1 MCLPVLCLSFDYA
14 GTHIGSND
22 VRQRF
27 FISQGAGLR
36 SVERNRAREAAAR
49 AELERFGAIELSCLE
64 GYTESYGSTA
74 DYLVALDGDAHL
86 YCAFSAQAVPELRAR
101 GFVVQIDADYPYQ
114 VLAEEPSWYVDVKG
128 AEAPAGS
135 FSGGSTSGARPPD
148 SSGWFACEI
157 GVEIDGRRVNLL
169 TALLDLLQSMPDAA
183 AGGGGAPRSR
193 RAMALAV
200 DEVHYVRIP
209 RELLDELLGV
219 LRELYSGKRAPSPPP
234 ALLLNRYQGAGLAA
248 LEGVLSR
255 RGKVLR
261 TGPRLPLPPAT
272 LDAPRPSERTLVRSQ
287 LDTLLRPYQR
297 EGVRW
302 LLGLRAENLSGVLA
316 DDMGL
321 GKTLQTITLL
331 WIEHV
336 ARAVEK
342 PTLVVVPTSLISNW
356 KRELARFAPE
366 IPVSVWHGSS
376 RTAADHAELGRARV
390 IVTSYGLLVRELER
404 WQARDYHY
412 LILDE
417 AQTIKNP
424 RSVVRE
430 AACSLQAQQR
440 LCLSGTPVENHLGDL
455 WSLFDFLL
463 PGLLG
468 NAAQFQES
476 YRNPIEEQRDED
488 KLQALRRNV
497 RPFILRRTKE
507 QVARDLPPKSIFVRP
522 IQLGSAQ
529 RRLYESIRIAAHAD
543 VRRMV
548 QSKGIGGSTIAILDA
563 LMKLRQVCC
572 DPRLVPVE
580 AARKVEESAKL
591 SFLFRLLTA
600 ELGEQRR
607 ILIFSQFTSM
617 LGLIGKGLDA
627 RDIPFALLTGAT
639 ADRQRQVDDFQTGKV
654 PVFLISLK
662 AGGTGLNLTSADT
675 VIHYDPWWNP
685 AAQAQATDRA
695 HRIGQTRPVF
705 VHQLIVSGSVEER
718 MLDLQRHKR
727 ELADSLTSVDADGP
741 SFSERELTNLFSPL
755 EPPVPEAAPASSASR
770 HAADAASPASG
781 A

>member
-14 GTHIGSND
+14 GTHIVASD
-22 VRQRF
+22 TRQRF
-27 FISQGAGLR
+27 FISQGGGLR

-49 AELERFGAIELSCLE
+49 AELERFGAVELGCLE

-74 DYLVALDGDAHL
+74 DYVVALDGDAHV

-101 GFVVQIDADYPYQ
+101 GFVVQIDPDYPYQ
-114 VLAEEPSWYVDVKG
+114 VLAEEPSWYLDVRG
-128 AEAPAGS
+128 AEPPAPAAAPAS
-135 FSGGSTSGARPPD
+135 ARAPD
-148 SSGWFACEI
+148 SSSWFACEI
-157 GVEIDGRRVNLL
+157 GVEVEGRRVNLL
-169 TALLDLLQSMPDAA
+169 SALLDLLQSMPDPV
-183 AGGGGAPRSR
+183 AGGAPPRSR
-193 RAMALAV
+193 RAVALPV
-200 DEVHYVRIP
+200 DDVHYVRIP
-209 RELLDELLGV
+209 RELLDELLDV
-219 LRELYSGKRAPSPPP
+219 LRELYSGKRASPSPPV
-234 ALLLNRYQGAGLAA
+234 LLLNRYQGAGLAA
-248 LEGVLSR
+248 LEGTLGR
-255 RGKVLR
+255 KGKVQR
-261 TGPRLPLPPAT
+261 TGPRLPVPPAT
-272 LDAPRPSERTLVRSQ
+272 LDAPRPSERMLARSK
-287 LDTLLRPYQR
+287 LDQLLRPYQR

-302 LLGLRAENLSGVLA
+302 LLGLRSENLSGVLA

-331 WIEHV
+331 WIEHA
-336 ARAVEK
+336 ARDIAK

-366 IPVSVWHGSS
+366 IPVCVWHGSG
-376 RTAADHAELGRARV
+376 RTAVDLAELGSARV

-404 WQARDYHY
+404 WQERDYNY

-424 RSVVRE
+424 RSAVRE

-468 NAAQFQES
+468 NSAQFQES
-476 YRNPIEEQRDED
+476 YRNPIEERRDED
-488 KLQALRRNV
+488 KLDVLRRSV

-507 QVARDLPPKSIFVRP
+507 QVAKDLPPKSIFVRP
-522 IQLGSAQ
+522 IQLGAAQ

-548 QSKGIGGSTIAILDA
+548 QSKGIAGSRIAILDA

-572 DPRLVPVE
+572 DPRLVPVG
-580 AARKVEESAKL
+580 AARKVDESAKL

-600 ELGEQRR
+600 ELGEHRR

-617 LGLIGKGLDA
+617 LGLIADGLTQ
-627 RDIPFALLTGAT
+627 RDIPFAQLTGAT
-639 ADRQRQVDDFQTGKV
+639 ADRQREVDQFQSGHV

-727 ELADSLTSVDADGP
+727 ELADSLTSNEVEGP
-741 SFSERELTNLFSPL
+741 SFSERDLQDLFSPL
-755 EPPVPEAAPASSASR
+755 EPPVTAAPSAS
-770 HAADAASPASG
+770 A
-781 A
+781 